1 MLLFGFESEGHQTG
15 NSGAAQSSLM
25 MDDYTLPF
33 WIYLGVLTM
42 IVGGAMKKILAS
54 HLSTASTLVA
64 WLGATVLVE
73 RLWAFCLPAVLLLA
87 LLGLGCCLYST
98 ARAIPPPVTL
108 PVHGKAVF
116 ITGKKGTPSTL
127 SGVRLCAPSLGSFL
141 TQSFKP
147 SALQGKQ
154 LHI

>member
-1 MLLFGFESEGHQTG
+1 
-15 NSGAAQSSLM
+15 M

-87 LLGLGCCLYST
+87 LLGLACCLYSS
-98 ARAIPPPVTL
+98 ARAMPPSVTL

-116 ITGKKGTPSTL
+116 ITGKKGDSSHSLRCEIVCSFIRRCGVISHTDVQTL
-127 SGVRLCAPSLGSFL
+127 SS
-141 TQSFKP
+141 K
-147 SALQGKQ
+147 
-154 LHI
+154 